1 MPHLEITEVVLVHC
15 NIVKYDYEQYS
26 RVLYKFIPDK
36 LFGQF
41 FDISAKNVIFLKKFN
56 SEVPNRLHMKDKTT
70 DAINHVKNKH
80 KKHGTKEKIFNHIT
94 KTKTSI
100 D

>member
-1 MPHLEITEVVLVHC
+1 MIMNNIQEFCINLFLINCLV
-15 NIVKYDYEQYS
+15 NF
-26 RVLYKFIPDK
+26 L
-36 LFGQF
+36 
-41 FDISAKNVIFLKKFN
+41 IFLLKMLYFKKKIN

-80 KKHGTKEKIFNHIT
+80 KQHGTKERIFNHIT

>member
-1 MPHLEITEVVLVHC
+1 M
-15 NIVKYDYEQYS
+15 
-26 RVLYKFIPDK
+26 LY
-36 LFGQF
+36 
-41 FDISAKNVIFLKKFN
+41 FLKKIN

-80 KKHGTKEKIFNHIT
+80 KKHGTKERIFNHIT
-94 KTKTSI
+94 KTRTSI